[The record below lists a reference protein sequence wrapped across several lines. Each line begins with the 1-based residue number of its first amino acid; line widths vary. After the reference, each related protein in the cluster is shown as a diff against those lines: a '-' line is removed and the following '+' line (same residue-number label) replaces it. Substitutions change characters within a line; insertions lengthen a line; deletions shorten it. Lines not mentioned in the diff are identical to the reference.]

1 MSADSL
7 GLLLKAFRL
16 PTMAEIYAQVVEQAE
31 QQGWGYRKFLQHL
44 CEAEAQDRAERK
56 LERLMKQSGLPSG
69 KTLGSLEEAKIP
81 AKVRRVLPT
90 LLEGGFVSRAEN
102 VIALGLP
109 GRGKTHFLAAL
120 GRELIL
126 RHKYAVLF
134 TPTFKLVQQLL
145 AAKRDLRLEE
155 LLRKLDRFD
164 AVVLDDLGY
173 VKQDREEMEVLFTF
187 LAERYER
194 RSVMLSSNL
203 VFSKWDQIF
212 KDPMT
217 TMAAIDRLVHHAV
230 ILEFT
235 GETLRGPRDREKEK
249 GGS

>member
-109 GRGKTHFLAAL
+109 SPVTHCYCFLRCSL
-120 GRELIL
+120 
-126 RHKYAVLF
+126 
-134 TPTFKLVQQLL
+134 
-145 AAKRDLRLEE
+145 
-155 LLRKLDRFD
+155 
-164 AVVLDDLGY
+164 
-173 VKQDREEMEVLFTF
+173 
-187 LAERYER
+187 
-194 RSVMLSSNL
+194 
-203 VFSKWDQIF
+203 
-212 KDPMT
+212 
-217 TMAAIDRLVHHAV
+217 
-230 ILEFT
+230 
-235 GETLRGPRDREKEK
+235 
-249 GGS
+249 